1 MASSIQD
8 RMAYLRDLLK
18 KRRKKTDEPTQV
30 QSAST
35 QSNQTSSPQK
45 QTTVGNQRGNEAI
58 LQTRKKQE
66 QAQQKAS
73 DSSMQKNQTTK
84 QASIADMLWFNGA
97 NILKTDDENYVEDKP
112 AKKSTTPMI
121 RKPNIEYMRDPV
133 SGKAKDAETMPLSD
147 LMLMF
152 RQLPAAERAEASELF
167 EQDYLRRKSSPYYDP
182 YYTTKSNNKTAVE
195 LWGTDDL
202 TSVVTDPENLKY
214 LDYVRVSKNGQSPL
228 APTKKSSV
236 NERKGYSLFYLLQDY
251 EDEQSAKN
259 EMPALYREIGE
270 LAQAYPDA
278 SEQEILDMVDWSMT
292 DDDGNKAFKTIS
304 DYREAAANRMEK
316 YTVGGGLYVGDESL
330 KAVVRAA
337 RRGEDVSEIKDYL
350 SEDVDNRLWQMM
362 GDENAKRRPKTVDSA
377 SSMSGESQADGDTGK
392 SIINQI
398 GDKYLESEFKSN
410 ADRIG
415 AGLGSLVSKALQSTA
430 VGIRS
435 FYNTY
440 GLGARR
446 NADPME
452 QSVSTTG
459 KIDLRDPNIP
469 ETQWEYL
476 IQAGLASA
484 DQRDAILAQ
493 RQGEQDAPEYTG
505 MASGTFNAQSSAA
518 ESSGMSMQE
527 LSAYKET
534 LTAQLA
540 ALQQNEQSNAQNLPG
555 VEQEIFKLE
564 NDLANG
570 ADPEA
575 TNAAL
580 SELYAKRDAMAG
592 SADNQ
597 AGRSAAMLRIQS
609 ELADVNEGI
618 AALRESALKRS
629 KAAQQAQQKPAET
642 TEQRTARLMSAD
654 IDEMSADVSMLE
666 TAGRDARDRYSE
678 LTARI
683 GEIEALVGGLNKER
697 AEQDPSLMAA
707 YSELQQMREERSA
720 IEIANPDLDLTSDSD
735 LNTRIMRK
743 KQEVLDAAKMQY
755 GALQD
760 TSEDFAFYA
769 AKGMALPNSS
779 PGAGSV
785 IADNISNPAT
795 YAQDYQAEIAAVIY
809 LGTGNK
815 GDATLSKLYNMGFMT
830 DVEVQTYS
838 YLLGN
843 KEKYGPEKA
852 ELYYQSIL
860 DELEYRQGE
869 RIAGAVSENTAASI
883 AYGGLS
889 GIGSAVQGLTQ
900 VAKPNEIVP
909 YNAAQYA
916 GGIIR
921 EGLAGKG
928 SDVLGS
934 SIAQWGFDTAQ
945 TLGNMLPVMAV
956 NSVAPGS
963 GPVMIGVSAGG
974 NAYNQSLREG
984 HTQEEATRFAVL
996 SGLSEAG
1003 LESVLGMTATGGGK
1017 LVSMVGKKTASA
1029 MSGAATDVLKG
1040 LAATM
1045 ISNGTEEYLQD
1056 VLVPVF
1062 DTLAYGEEFK
1072 GLDLTDPEALRSGI
1086 MGALIA
1092 VIGDSPEIASRVLG
1106 AKALGSDFNSPD
1118 QIAAMLEAG
1127 AMAPEGSKAQTD
1139 SEAAAVRM
1147 EEGQAL
1153 DNYRVGKLVESVGPD
1168 LIAMVEAGR
1177 DSTAAPETD
1186 AEQAGSP
1193 SMEDVQTSADE
1204 MQTDTP
1210 DSSAIE
1216 LSDDAIRAVDAAAR
1230 QVAYAVSRDQKSFT
1244 PSMLRTQQQLDVLET
1259 QMNDAVRKQI
1269 TARQTS
1275 DDLKRRNGE
1284 ILLSIANGETKI
1296 ESALKQVQQ
1305 NAQEAARSATESEQQ
1320 RARYS
1325 AMSSQYQ
1332 QMFTQLSKAQGEL
1345 YQATYQ
1351 VELNKQLN
1359 VARQRAVQILEE
1371 AKSAQ
1376 QAEADRQA
1384 SAARVAEIDAQM
1396 QEIDARDAQL
1406 GTSEEFAKR
1415 AAQQALDAE
1424 NAVLNSIGTD
1434 QAAAEQA
1441 EQASATAR
1449 KAYDQLQAVQ
1459 KQREQNRSNR
1469 ERLGKERAEL
1479 MNKYALNP
1487 APVKPQSQPVQQPQ
1501 QVPQPSMQAE
1511 PAPAE
1516 TVVQQP
1522 VSEAAPA
1529 QEAQALFTG
1538 KETRLQRIKK
1548 ILDVETPAAYV
1559 PVEDIQA
1566 DPDSYQFKGDVD
1578 KAGVTKPLTG
1588 TYRPGL
1594 SGEVIIHRRLDGS
1607 LFIADG
1613 HHRLDL
1619 AKRSGV
1625 KALKAVILDEAD
1637 GITIADARAVAAAR
1651 NIASGRGTVLD
1662 AAKVFRETGV
1672 QVDQLEDVG
1681 LSKNEALVDNGM
1693 AIASLAED
1701 FYRKVVSGEIDE
1713 FFGALIGKTFP
1724 GDEAKQRALIKIVG
1738 NRRSKLA
1745 QGALVELANL
1755 VRISTQREGS
1765 SDGQIGLFDDT
1776 EYFSNAVEIAQ
1787 LVNAVKN
1794 RLKDTKNL
1802 FKKLSS
1808 EAREKVIESVGGN
1821 VIDAEANLSESQRA
1835 AIAEDYVKGYYYGGP
1850 LQDIIVSLATD
1861 IADKKTTLAK
1871 AAQTVYDWVV
1881 TNPATDVQGGQY
1893 ATNRNGT
1900 QADSQDAGRAGA
1912 EGQGIT
1918 AQPVKRKTSPRK
1930 LAEANG
1936 SMPLRE
1942 GALVGEYVP
1951 KSGNTSR
1958 VRRVSETARDLYRSL
1973 GVPYTAKN
1981 KPKLLSRKAVAVYES
1996 HPGVVVTRTFQ
2007 NVAGYA
2013 HEIGHALFDRAKVFD
2028 AHGEATDSFRADID
2042 RMVQNLPKAFRDNYD
2057 ASDLP
2062 QEAAAEF
2069 VRAYLTDWNA
2079 AVNFAGEAF
2088 VRRFENEILSRTEV
2102 KALRTARERFNAT
2115 LAAEL
2120 ADVYRARID
2129 YSGKQDVARGAEG
2142 AWGRFIQG
2150 FADKYYSVLLFDI
2163 AANKAGYRN
2172 SDPNKRAYIAFSNI
2186 PYSVTQAANIVET
2199 NLSAPDGRVI
2209 GLSMKDVT
2217 RPITRAN
2224 MNDFD
2229 TYLLALHDIDRQEQ
2243 GKPVFGD
2250 YTAETSEQVARQME
2264 ALHPEFKQVHGDLMT
2279 WWDTFID
2286 EWVVKNNA
2294 IENAAEK
2301 VARFRELY
2309 PNYVP
2314 TFRSKND
2321 QVDVMTEEFG
2331 DMGGLLGQ
2339 ASVHFQK
2346 AKGGDQAI
2354 KSPIAS
2360 MVARVGEIVTA
2371 ANKVEAMR
2379 RVHEAYQATP
2389 GMGEWL
2395 RKVPADKATG
2405 NGKDETLR
2413 IIDADGAVHHYQV
2426 MDKLFYDALLGGAS
2440 KSDGKLWDAIGRLTG
2455 VFKQLTTMSNPF
2467 FAISNAMRDYTEA
2480 YTKGSNP
2487 EPVTFAL
2494 QWVKAIA
2501 ELTAGQFGK
2510 DTKTLDAYYAAGGGD
2525 SSISPRGMLGV
2536 QNMERTMYSKYFP
2549 DALRRMV
2556 AGRGL
2561 KERARGGADV
2571 LHVASSKLKGVINA
2585 FNNVIEGSQRYAEFS
2600 RTMRRTGDARTAM
2613 YASTNVTTDFRRAG
2627 NWDGI
2632 HKAGRVFAFM
2642 NAGIQGTYSWYRLAK
2657 ESRFDRKAFYSKAT
2671 RAAVMFAM
2679 VPIAAKMLI
2688 DSMGDDDKE
2697 AYAAM
2702 AENVKADN
2710 ILIPKSLVGGKAG
2723 EFYKIPKPKGPI
2735 PAVGDALGR
2744 ALIEA
2749 MEKEGSW
2756 DAFSA
2761 YGMEDWAESS
2771 VESLIDSMN
2780 PYGSPIFA
2788 PVLQVMMN
2796 QTWYGSPIESKWM
2809 RDDDIAPANR
2819 IKDTTSSAAIW
2830 LANLP
2835 GLKNKVSPI
2844 QVDYVLNQTLGVAGD
2859 YITGDVG
2866 NALIDGVAGKQ
2877 NGYRSGSSTAEF
2889 VRTRLNTDPTA
2900 ASDITS
2906 SMYDADSLLQGIVA
2920 DSEQDGPNQDPYARL
2935 NPGLTESEQKT
2946 AVREAKNMTKKGGV
2960 LYKAK
2965 KLTSAHYD
2973 EIDKIEADAKL
2984 TDEERTEKTRAI
2996 KWQMILENKVAVDA
3010 AEDYIRKYIKGTPA
3024 MYAKVYGK

>member
-73 DSSMQKNQTTK
+73 DSSMRKNQTTK

-112 AKKSTTPMI
+112 AKKSKKSTAATPMI

-304 DYREAAANRMEK
+304 DYRESAANRMEK

-430 VGIRS
+430 GGIRS

-476 IQAGLASA
+476 IQAGLSSA

-493 RQGEQDAPEYTG
+493 RQGDQAYQTVPGQNESEYTG

-540 ALQQNEQSNAQNLPG
+540 ALQQNEQSNAQNLPA

-580 SELYAKRDAMAG
+580 SELYAKRDAMVG

-597 AGRSAAMLRIQS
+597 AGRSAAVMRIQS

-618 AALRESALKRS
+618 AALRGSALKRS

-642 TEQRTARLMSAD
+642 TEQRTARLMSAN

-743 KQEVLDAAKMQY
+743 KHEVLDAARLQY
-755 GALQD
+755 NALAD
-760 TSEDFAFYA
+760 TAEDFTFYA
-769 AKGMALPNSS
+769 AKGMAMNNSS

-795 YAQDYQAEIAAVIY
+795 YAQDHQAEISAVIY

-815 GDATLSKLYNMGFMT
+815 GDAGLSKLYNMGFMT
-830 DVEVQTYS
+830 DEEVQTYS
-838 YLLGN
+838 YLLAN

-945 TLGNMLPVMAV
+945 TLGNMLPVIAV
-956 NSVAPGS
+956 NFVAPGS
-963 GPVMIGVSAGG
+963 GPVVIGASAGG

-984 HTQEEATRFAVL
+984 HTQEEATRFALL
-996 SGLSEAG
+996 SGVSEAG
-1003 LESVLGMTATGGGK
+1003 LESVLGMAATGGGK
-1017 LVSMVGKKTASA
+1017 LASMVSKKTASA
-1029 MSGAATDVLKG
+1029 MSGAAIDVLKG

-1056 VLVPVF
+1056 VLVPLF
-1062 DTLAYGEEFK
+1062 DTLAYGDEFK

-1106 AKALGSDFNSPD
+1106 TKALGSDFNSPD

-1147 EEGQAL
+1147 EEGKSL
-1153 DNYRVGKLVESVGPD
+1153 DDYRVGKLVESVGPD

-1177 DSTAAPETD
+1177 DSTAAPEAD

-1193 SMEDVQTSADE
+1193 SMEDVQASAEE

-1210 DSSAIE
+1210 DVE
-1216 LSDDAIRAVDAAAR
+1216 LSDDAIRAANLAAR
-1230 QVAYAVSRDQKSFT
+1230 QVAIAASSDQKSFT
-1244 PSMLRTQQQLDVLET
+1244 PEMLRRQEQIDTFKVQIK
-1259 QMNDAVRKQI
+1259 DAIGKQ
-1269 TARQTS
+1269 TAARQTV
-1275 DDLKRRNGE
+1275 DDLTRKNGE
-1284 ILLSIANGETKI
+1284 ILLAIQHGETNLDSGSKQI
-1296 ESALKQVQQ
+1296 QRNVQESVKA
-1305 NAQEAARSATESEQQ
+1305 ATEIERQS
-1320 RARYS
+1320 ARYAS
-1325 AMSSQYQ
+1325 LSSQLYPISIQ
-1332 QMFTQLSKAQGEL
+1332 QSKAIGEI
-1345 YQATYQ
+1345 YQAAYQ
-1351 VELNKQLN
+1351 VELNRQLAAVGQEAAKAQGEAN
-1359 VARQRAVQILEE
+1359 V
-1371 AKSAQ
+1371 SAQ
-1376 QAEADRQA
+1376 KEAA
-1384 SAARVAEIDAQM
+1384 VAEPKSV
-1396 QEIDARDAQL
+1396 E
-1406 GTSEEFAKR
+1406 S
-1415 AAQQALDAE
+1415 
-1424 NAVLNSIGTD
+1424 V
-1434 QAAAEQA
+1434 
-1441 EQASATAR
+1441 
-1449 KAYDQLQAVQ
+1449 
-1459 KQREQNRSNR
+1459 
-1469 ERLGKERAEL
+1469 
-1479 MNKYALNP
+1479 
-1487 APVKPQSQPVQQPQ
+1487 
-1501 QVPQPSMQAE
+1501 QAE
-1511 PAPAE
+1511 PIAA
-1516 TVVQQP
+1516 P
-1522 VSEAAPA
+1522 VSEQPAKQVAAPSME
-1529 QEAQALFTG
+1529 QQPEQP
-1538 KETRLQRIKK
+1538 KPVQK
-1548 ILDVETPAAYV
+1548 VEKAKPAA
-1559 PVEDIQA
+1559 P
-1566 DPDSYQFKGDVD
+1566 K
-1578 KAGVTKPLTG
+1578 KAAPK
-1588 TYRPGL
+1588 
-1594 SGEVIIHRRLDGS
+1594 E
-1607 LFIADG
+1607 IAPKEAASK
-1613 HHRLDL
+1613 
-1619 AKRSGV
+1619 AKR
-1625 KALKAVILDEAD
+1625 
-1637 GITIADARAVAAAR
+1637 
-1651 NIASGRGTVLD
+1651 
-1662 AAKVFRETGV
+1662 
-1672 QVDQLEDVG
+1672 
-1681 LSKNEALVDNGM
+1681 
-1693 AIASLAED
+1693 
-1701 FYRKVVSGEIDE
+1701 
-1713 FFGALIGKTFP
+1713 
-1724 GDEAKQRALIKIVG
+1724 
-1738 NRRSKLA
+1738 
-1745 QGALVELANL
+1745 
-1755 VRISTQREGS
+1755 
-1765 SDGQIGLFDDT
+1765 
-1776 EYFSNAVEIAQ
+1776 
-1787 LVNAVKN
+1787 
-1794 RLKDTKNL
+1794 
-1802 FKKLSS
+1802 
-1808 EAREKVIESVGGN
+1808 
-1821 VIDAEANLSESQRA
+1821 
-1835 AIAEDYVKGYYYGGP
+1835 
-1850 LQDIIVSLATD
+1850 
-1861 IADKKTTLAK
+1861 
-1871 AAQTVYDWVV
+1871 
-1881 TNPATDVQGGQY
+1881 
-1893 ATNRNGT
+1893 
-1900 QADSQDAGRAGA
+1900 
-1912 EGQGIT
+1912 
-1918 AQPVKRKTSPRK
+1918 TSPRK

-1951 KSGNTSR
+1951 KSGNTNR

-2405 NGKDETLR
+2405 NGKDEMLR

-2510 DTKTLDAYYAAGGGD
+2510 DTKTLDAYYAVGGGD

-2835 GLKNKVSPI
+2835 GLKHKVSPI

-2984 TDEERTEKTRAI
+2984 TDEERTKKTRAI